1 MTTFVGR
8 HEERAALDRLIV
20 AVGAG
25 QSQVLVLH
33 GPAGVG
39 KSALLDYARQNAAGL
54 RVLRVGG
61 TESEMELAFAA
72 VHQLCLPLLDRLP
85 DLPAPRR
92 QALETAFALR
102 VGAPPDL
109 LLVGL
114 AVLELLS
121 YASESRPLLC
131 VIDDTQWLDRASA
144 QIFGF
149 VARRLLAEPIGLLFG
164 TRVPGPEIRG
174 LTELAITG
182 LRDDDA
188 HTLLDSITRASLDRG
203 IRDRIVAESQ
213 GNPLAL
219 IELPHGPSRT
229 RIAGGLGLLDADS
242 LPGRIEQSFLDRVR
256 ELPAP
261 SRLLL
266 LIAAAEPVGD
276 PDLVLRA
283 AERLG
288 VSPATAD
295 TDGLLSLAE
304 RATFRHPLVRSAVYR
319 AAEPRDRRAAH
330 LALAEATDRQDAADR
345 RAWHL
350 AAAASGPDEAVATEL
365 ERSAAQAQ
373 ARGGMAAAA
382 AALRRAVVLTADP
395 RRRTG
400 RLLAAA
406 EACLR
411 AGDLDEVRRLLSV
424 LGEQQVDALAAGR
437 AMALRGQVAF
447 ASGHGREATELLLAS
462 AQRLATVDG
471 QLARD
476 VFMSAWGVAI
486 SVSQPESLR
495 AVSAAARA
503 LPPPPDPRPID
514 LLLDGLTLLVTE
526 GRAVAAA
533 ALREAAKVLMDISAD
548 DVVKWGWV
556 AAGAAGAIWDDDAM
570 RAMYARQA
578 RVVREAGALTDL
590 PYHLSSLCL
599 ITSWS
604 GDFQAASAL
613 MAEADTVSQAIGS
626 PIPPYAQ
633 LRLLS
638 LQGREAEA
646 AQIIGPTITSS
657 TAAGFGMG
665 VVAANWAAAVL
676 YNGLARYAEA
686 LRAIESTG
694 DFSDPTIS
702 TWVLPELVEAAV
714 RVGESEVALDAL
726 ARLVTETQPF
736 ATPFARGIEA
746 RTRALLAEGEVAA
759 EWYAE
764 AIEKLGQTGLRPE
777 LARAHLLYGEWL
789 RRERRGGD
797 AREHLRTAY
806 DMFVTIGMEGFA
818 ERARRELL
826 ATGETVRRRE
836 VAPAAG
842 VELTAQERQIAQ
854 LVRDGFTN
862 PEVAARLFLS
872 PRTVEW
878 HLRKVFGKLGV
889 TSRRQLRDAFPVS
902 P

>member
-1 MTTFVGR
+1 MTALVDR
-8 HEERAALDRLIV
+8 HEERAALDRLIA

-25 QSQVLVLH
+25 ESQVLVLH
-33 GPAGVG
+33 GSAGVG
-39 KSALLDYARQNAAGL
+39 KSALLDYAQRSAAGF

-85 DLPAPRR
+85 DLPVPRR
-92 QALETAFALR
+92 EALETAFALR
-102 VGAPPDL
+102 GGPPPDL
-109 LLVGL
+109 FLVGL
-114 AVLELLS
+114 GVLELLS

-149 VARRLLAEPIGLLFG
+149 VARRLLAESIGLLFG
-164 TRVPGPEIRG
+164 TRVPGPELRG
-174 LTELAITG
+174 LTELEITG

-188 HTLLDSITRASLDRG
+188 QVLLDSVTHGSLDQG
-203 IRDRIVAESQ
+203 IRDRIIAESQ

-219 IELPHGPSRT
+219 IELPHGLSRT
-229 RIAGGLGLLDADS
+229 QIAGGLGLHDAGS
-242 LPGRIEQSFLDRVR
+242 LPSRIEQSFLNRVR

-288 VSPATAD
+288 VSSAAAG

-304 RATFRHPLVRSAVYR
+304 LVTFRHPLVRSAVYR
-319 AAEPRDRRAAH
+319 AAESRDRRAAH
-330 LALAEATDRQDAADR
+330 RALAEATDRHDAADR

-350 AAAASGPDEAVATEL
+350 AAAAAAPDEEVAGEL

-382 AALRRAVVLTADP
+382 AFLRRAVALTADP
-395 RRRTG
+395 HRRTD

-406 EACLR
+406 GACLR
-411 AGDLDEVRRLLSV
+411 VGDLDEVGRLLGT
-424 LGEQQVDALAAGR
+424 LGEQRLDALADGR

-447 ASGHGREATELLLAS
+447 ASGHGREATELLLA
-462 AQRLATVDG
+462 AGRRLAVADD

-476 VFMSAWGVAI
+476 VYMSAWGVAI

-495 AVSAAARA
+495 AVSLAARA
-503 LPPPPDPRPID
+503 LPSPPDPRPLD

-526 GRAVAAA
+526 GRAAAAA

-570 RAMYARQA
+570 LAMFARQA

-599 ITSWS
+599 ITSWR
-604 GDFQAASAL
+604 GDFQAAAAL

-626 PIPPYAQ
+626 PIPPYAR

-646 AQIIGPTITSS
+646 VQIIGPTITSS

-676 YNGLARYAEA
+676 YNGLARYPEV
-686 LRAIESTG
+686 LRAIESNG

-714 RVGESEVALDAL
+714 RVGDSEVALDAL
-726 ARLVTETQPF
+726 ARLVEETEPF
-736 ATPFARGIEA
+736 GTPFARGIEA
-746 RTRALLAEGEVAA
+746 RTRALVADG
-759 EWYAE
+759 AE
-764 AIEKLGQTGLRPE
+764 ADDLYRRAIEQLGRTSLRPE

-789 RRERRGGD
+789 RRERRRVD
-797 AREHLRTAY
+797 ARDHLRTAF
-806 DMFVTIGMEGFA
+806 DMFETIGMEGFA

-826 ATGETVRRRE
+826 ATGETVRRR
-836 VAPAAG
+836 AAATAAD

-854 LVRDGFTN
+854 MVRDGFTN

-889 TSRRQLRDAFPVS
+889 SSRRQLRDALPPSV
-902 P
+902 